1 MFSGYM
7 LNTDYGAP
15 VFKMVLWLL
24 GIRNAEKI
32 YLPVK
37 GAPQPFSFVII
48 FLPQGNK
55 GGDKW
60 KPDQTEKTVVQCVQ
74 SLCS

>member
-15 VFKMVLWLL
+15 VYKMVLWFL

-48 FLPQGNK
+48 FYLKATREETSGNQIRQK
-55 GGDKW
+55 R
-60 KPDQTEKTVVQCVQ
+60 
-74 SLCS
+74 L